1 MLRVVRCQTGDIRWM
16 ARASGLPPASS
27 VDARSDMA
35 HPPDPPAC
43 RGTGG
48 VRLACP
54 PGRGCWARP
63 PPGCAPPQRRASWRR
78 LGLFKVL
85 ILCSQGSER
94 QHGLRNHR
102 PVRIGNRPIVQLTQA
117 RDGAVPHTANP
128 MPDHPPVH
136 AGCIIRDITHPPD
149 PFSWA
154 FMGRFFI
161 LPLPD
166 AVAARMEA
174 P

>member
-1 MLRVVRCQTGDIRWM
+1 VHLVCHLHQALTRVPIWPTLPTPLRAGGLGGCVWP
-16 ARASGLPPASS
+16 AR
-27 VDARSDMA
+27 
-35 HPPDPPAC
+35 
-43 RGTGG
+43 RG
-48 VRLACP
+48 
-54 PGRGCWARP
+54 
-63 PPGCAPPQRRASWRR
+63 ASWRR

-149 PFSWA
+149 PLSWA